1 MIFAC
6 YHVDMRRWG
15 PLAVIA
21 VLLLPSP
28 PARADA
34 PLPKLEWDPAWHR
47 VRPWEYVAGP
57 AMVTGAL
64 VLRLAVPTADR
75 NWQGGILFDDAVID
89 AIAVR
94 GEGARHAI
102 LTMSD
107 SMFFGAMGFR
117 LVDSVLLP
125 GLLHGSWD
133 ISLQMSFIDI
143 EAFAVVAV
151 VLWGSQIFVGRE
163 RPFVAVCRSDPEYA
177 AHEDCG
183 ATDDWNRSFI
193 AGHPAVGV
201 TAAALTCLHHSHM
214 PLYGGGLGD
223 DLACGLMIAAAAA
236 NGLSRILAEKH
247 YTSDVIFGTTLGL
260 LAGYVIPKSL
270 HYGWGTSPDSPEPG
284 GLPAVIL
291 PAISGDRIGLFVI
304 GRL

>member
-1 MIFAC
+1 
-6 YHVDMRRWG
+6 MRRW
-15 PLAVIA
+15 PLLAPIA
-21 VLLLPSP
+21 VLLLLPA

-57 AMVTGAL
+57 TLATGAL
-64 VLRLAVPTADR
+64 VLRFVGPTADR
-75 NWQGGILFDDAVID
+75 NWQGGILFDNAVID

-102 LTMSD
+102 IRVSD
-107 SMFFGAMGFR
+107 GVFFGAMGFR
-117 LVDSVLLP
+117 LVDSALLP

-133 ISLQMSFIDI
+133 VSLQMSFIDL

-151 VLWGSQIFVGRE
+151 VLWGSQVFVGRE
-163 RPFVAVCRSDPEYA
+163 RPYVAVCRSDPEFA
-177 AHEDCG
+177 SRENDCG
-183 ATDDWNRSFI
+183 PDDDWNRSFI

-201 TAAALTCLHHSHM
+201 TAAALTCLHHSHL
-214 PLYGGGLGD
+214 PLYGGGVGD
-223 DLACGLMIAAAAA
+223 DLTCGLMIAAAAA
-236 NGLSRILAEKH
+236 NGMSRILAEKH
-247 YTSDVIFGTTLGL
+247 YTSDVIFGTVLGL
-260 LAGYVIPKSL
+260 LAGYVVPKSL
-270 HYGWGTSPDSPEPG
+270 HYGWGTSSDSPEPS

-291 PAISGDRIGLFVI
+291 PTITGDQIGLSVI